1 MGYMAKVEDVSFRY
15 ARARDYALRD
25 VSLEVREGEFLGI
38 LGASGSGKSTLC
50 LLFNGIIPHS
60 IGGEFE
66 GDVYVKGKN
75 TREASVA
82 ELSTI
87 VGLVLQNPDAQLFN
101 MTVEEEVAF
110 ALENFGLEREEIRKR
125 ISWALKLA
133 GLQGLEKE
141 FPPNLSGGQKQRLAI
156 ASVIAMKP
164 EMLVLDEPTSQLD
177 PLGREQVLSL
187 VTLLNKEKGLTV
199 VMVEHNTDYL
209 LNFADRVVVVDK
221 GEIILEGRPRE
232 VFEEVELLER
242 LGVKLPVSV
251 KIGSALREWGLSEK
265 AALNEK
271 ELLTILN
278 ELLG

>member
-15 ARARDYALRD
+15 AGARDYALKD

-66 GDVYVKGKN
+66 GNVYVKGKN

-110 ALENFGLEREEIRKR
+110 ALENFGLDREEMRKR

-133 GLQGLEKE
+133 GLEGLEKE

-242 LGVKLPVSV
+242 LGVKLPASV
-251 KIGSALREWGLSEK
+251 KIGSTLKEWRLSKK

-271 ELLTILN
+271 ELLALLN
-278 ELLG
+278 ELMG